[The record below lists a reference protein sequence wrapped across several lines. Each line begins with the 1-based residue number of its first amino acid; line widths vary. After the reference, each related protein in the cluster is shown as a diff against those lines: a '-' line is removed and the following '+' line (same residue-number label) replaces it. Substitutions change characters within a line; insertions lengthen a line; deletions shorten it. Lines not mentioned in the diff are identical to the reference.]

1 MDFAYLGRKSLIVM
15 TEYAIG
21 IDLGGTAIKY
31 AVVSRS
37 GEIPFEGSMQ
47 TPATEGADA
56 VISALASA
64 VDACKAWAEAS
75 AITPLG
81 VGIGTP
87 GIVSPDRRKVVGGAE
102 NIEGW
107 ENVDVASKLEKRCGL
122 RVAASNDAN
131 AMAIG
136 EWIFGAARG
145 VQDALFI
152 TVGTGIGSA
161 ALINGQMWRGHE
173 GRGMEVGHMT
183 VKCDGEDCSCGGR
196 GCLEHYASTSA
207 LVRRYAALFGTE
219 ADGRKIVSLY
229 HKGDPVASQALS
241 EHWMY
246 LGHGIAS
253 VINIFAPE
261 VVVVGGGI
269 SEAGDFYFE
278 RLRRVVGAQVM
289 DVCAAN
295 TQIVPAELGNR
306 AGCLGAASLILCDT
320 NESAVG
326 EF

>member
-1 MDFAYLGRKSLIVM
+1 M

-21 IDLGGTAIKY
+21 IDLGGTALKY

-37 GEIPFEGSMQ
+37 GEIPFEGSLP
-47 TPATEGADA
+47 TPATQGADA
-56 VISALASA
+56 VIAALATA
-64 VDACKAWAEAS
+64 INACMGWAADN
-75 AITPLG
+75 AIRPLG

-87 GIVSPDRRKVVGGAE
+87 GIVTANGRRVIGGAE
-102 NIEGW
+102 NIAGW
-107 ENVDVASKLEKRCGL
+107 ENVDLADRLENRCGL
-122 RVAASNDAN
+122 RVMASNDAN
-131 AMAIG
+131 AMAVG
-136 EWIFGAARG
+136 EWTFGAARG
-145 VQDALFI
+145 VRDALFI

-161 ALINGQMWRGHE
+161 ALIDGRMWRGHD
-173 GRGMEVGHMT
+173 GRGMEVGHIT

-207 LVRRYAALFGTE
+207 LVRRFAALSGRE
-219 ADGRKIVSLY
+219 ADGREIVRLY
-229 HKGDPVASQALS
+229 HAGDPVASQAMS

-261 VVVVGGGI
+261 LVVVGGGI
-269 SEAGDFYFE
+269 SEAGSFYFE

-295 TQIVPAELGNR
+295 TRIVPAELGNR
-306 AGCLGAASLILCDT
+306 AGCLGAAGLILNNT
-320 NESAVG
+320 H
-326 EF
+326 